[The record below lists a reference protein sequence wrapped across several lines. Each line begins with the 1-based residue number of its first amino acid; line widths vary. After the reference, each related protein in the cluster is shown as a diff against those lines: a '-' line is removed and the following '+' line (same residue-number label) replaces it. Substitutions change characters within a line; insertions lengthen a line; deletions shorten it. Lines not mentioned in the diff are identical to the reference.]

1 MHMQVPPWGFQAQL
15 TSLLV
20 GREDMF
26 QEDRSLIRI
35 FMKEKRG
42 EAMQRAGKM
51 YKAVLAVFHLVMV
64 IAISSLAFAQGGEIS
79 GSVKDHRSN
88 LGIQWVTITIKDVTT
103 GKVAA
108 TVVTD
113 ESGNYAVAVPALGN
127 YSLEASKKGYGYG
140 RVTAPDMIEL
150 SETIPNQTVNISLGG
165 KEWLAYD
172 PDVPESAMSW
182 ETGAGKSYLIPA
194 LEIPA
199 FLFLLNGYN
208 RTIGYPDLERNGV
221 KVYDTDLSN
230 FRDHV
235 VSGPWG
241 IDTDAFNINQ
251 FAHPY
256 QGSMYQGFARS
267 AGLSYWESLLYTNVG
282 SFLWETA
289 GETTNPSI
297 NDQFA
302 SGIGGSFFGEALFR
316 MASLVLEGDGG
327 KPGIWQELGATIIS
341 PPTGINRLAFGN
353 RFKPIFPSHNP
364 ATFWRVELGVSLK
377 SFMNNESA
385 VSPTIRSEA
394 TADFTMAYGLPGK
407 PGYDYRR
414 PFDYFQFEFITLGNP
429 DNPFD
434 NIMIRGLLLGK
445 EYEVGNSY
453 RGIWGLYGGYDYIS
467 PRIFRV
473 SSTSLSLGTTYQ
485 WWLSR
490 TVALQGSL
498 LGGVGYAAAGNVTQI
513 GERDYHYGVAPQ
525 GLVGLRLILG
535 DRAMLDLTGRAYHLT
550 GVGGD
555 DPGGRET
562 IERLNMGFTVR
573 IHGRHALGLKYI
585 ASIRDAQYP
594 DRADSHQSTGTV
606 SIVYTYLGKAR
617 FGAVEWRGADY
628 L

>member
-1 MHMQVPPWGFQAQL
+1 
-15 TSLLV
+15 
-20 GREDMF
+20 
-26 QEDRSLIRI
+26 
-35 FMKEKRG
+35 MK
-42 EAMQRAGKM
+42 RAGKIF
-51 YKAVLAVFHLVMV
+51 KSLFVALHVG
-64 IAISSLAFAQGGEIS
+64 IIISISSVAFAQGGKIS
-79 GSVKDHRSN
+79 GSVKDHSTN
-88 LGIQWVTITIKDVTT
+88 QGIQWALITAKDVTT
-103 GKVAA
+103 GQVAA
-108 TVVTD
+108 TGLTD
-113 ESGNYAVAVPALGN
+113 ASGNYEVTVPAKGN
-127 YSLEASKKGYGYG
+127 YSLEASKRGYGYSK
-140 RVTAPDMIEL
+140 VIAPDLIEL
-150 SETIPNQTVNISLGG
+150 SDTIPNKTVNLSLGG
-165 KEWLAYD
+165 EEWLAYN

-199 FLFLLNGYN
+199 FLLLLNGFD
-208 RTIGYPDLERNGV
+208 RLAYPNLEENGV
-221 KVYDTDLSN
+221 KVYDTNLST

-235 VSGPWG
+235 FNGNWG
-241 IDTDAFNINQ
+241 VDTDAFNINQ

-256 QGSMYQGFARS
+256 QGSMYHGFARS
-267 AGLSYWESLLYTNVG
+267 AGLNFWESFLYDNVG
-282 SFLWETA
+282 SFLWETG

-327 KPGIWQELGATIIS
+327 KPGFWQELGAAIIS

-364 ATFWRVELGVSLK
+364 ATFSRVQLGVSMK
-377 SFMNNESA
+377 SDVNDQYA
-385 VSPTIRSEA
+385 ISPTVRTEP

-407 PGYDYRR
+407 PGYSYTR
-414 PFDYFQFEFITLGNP
+414 PFDYFHFEFITLGNA

-434 NIMIRGLLLGK
+434 DVMIRGLLLGK
-445 EYEVGNSY
+445 DYEAGNSY

-467 PRIFRV
+467 PHIFRV
-473 SSTSLSLGTTYQ
+473 SSTSVSLGTTYQ

-490 TVALQGSL
+490 TVALQGSI
-498 LGGVGYAAAGNVTQI
+498 LGGVGYAAAGNVTQV

-535 DRAMLDLTGRAYHLT
+535 DRAMFDLTGRAYHLT
-550 GVGGD
+550 GMGGA

-573 IHGRHALGLKYI
+573 VYGRHALGLNYI
-585 ASIRDAQYP
+585 ASVRDAQYP
-594 DRADSHQSTGTV
+594 DRADSHQSIGTI
-606 SIVYTYLGKAR
+606 SIVYTFLGKAR